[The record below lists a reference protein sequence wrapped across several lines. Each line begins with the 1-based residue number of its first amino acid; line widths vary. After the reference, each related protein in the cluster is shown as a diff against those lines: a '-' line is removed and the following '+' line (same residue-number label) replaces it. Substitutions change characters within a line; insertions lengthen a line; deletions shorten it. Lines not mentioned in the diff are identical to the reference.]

1 MHFSTGFGSTGVP
14 VPILTKH
21 YNRKSPWPTFRRA
34 TTVIEGRQNNSNIN
48 VNGQVPLAC
57 SLRSH
62 TLNLAPNERMSL
74 TSRTERRTT
83 QILADRTPSE
93 THPAPSSDGQPHIR
107 SGLTSNQAF
116 CLPSSA
122 LRNDRTVSALG
133 GWLQRYALVW
143 VETGREPRARSRDWS
158 RPYPYADAETNS
170 ISYPRAGSPCFSVSS
185 CLGELTIY
193 FAVE

>member
-1 MHFSTGFGSTGVP
+1 MLFSTGFGSTGVP

-21 YNRKSPWPTFRRA
+21 CNRKSPWPTFRRA

-48 VNGQVPLAC
+48 VNGQVALAC

-62 TLNLAPNERMSL
+62 TLKPAPNERMSL

-83 QILADRTPSE
+83 QVLADRTLRDPPRAFLRR
-93 THPAPSSDGQPHIR
+93 TTPYQIRINLQSS
-107 SGLTSNQAF
+107 F

-133 GWLQRYALVW
+133 GWSQRYALVW

-193 FAVE
+193 FAFE